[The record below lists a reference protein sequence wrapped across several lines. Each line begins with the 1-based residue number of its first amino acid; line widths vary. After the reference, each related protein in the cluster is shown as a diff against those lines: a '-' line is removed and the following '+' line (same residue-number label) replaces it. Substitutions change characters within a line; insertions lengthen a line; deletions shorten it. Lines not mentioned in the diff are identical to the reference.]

1 MIERLYSLMGPLSRL
16 PHGSR
21 AARRYIRA
29 LPATKCWVENNIS
42 CLLAWAL
49 ALNYRTRRVKC
60 GCCYTGLFLALRQ
73 LVVWCC
79 AEFAVLCSTACHV
92 THTVDHLPYIHPA
105 AATYLPAC
113 VCVCVCSA
121 VSACTGMLCLLLG
134 SEWRERE
141 REIEWDWSS
150 VLSSKGRDC
159 VLCDWKPTLFVPQP
173 FTPCQGDIL
182 PWTVVCLQELIVRVI
197 LNVIKL
203 TA

>member
-1 MIERLYSLMGPLSRL
+1 M
-16 PHGSR
+16 
-21 AARRYIRA
+21 
-29 LPATKCWVENNIS
+29 
-42 CLLAWAL
+42 
-49 ALNYRTRRVKC
+49 NYRTRRVKC

-134 SEWRERE
+134 SEWGERE
-141 REIEWDWSS
+141 RLSGTGARSSAPRAEIVYCVTESPPC
-150 VLSSKGRDC
+150 LSLNPLPLVKVIFCHGLLC
-159 VLCDWKPTLFVPQP
+159 VYKS
-173 FTPCQGDIL
+173 
-182 PWTVVCLQELIVRVI
+182 
-197 LNVIKL
+197 
-203 TA
+203 